1 MPQAVKNNGGAKLPA
16 GRMYLSFP
24 VWTMELLAEH
34 QARKADVE
42 ERASVYIKEKNDK
55 LAAMQETDNL
65 WKKANLYREAAAASE
80 ALELTAVHTFQLIPN
95 MDEVVRLQDGLLMGN
110 KGTIYH
116 QDYFG
121 KRVDL
126 GEALVCAKV
135 GFE

>member
-65 WKKANLYREAAAASE
+65 WKKANLYREAASSRFPTWIKSSGFRTASSWE
-80 ALELTAVHTFQLIPN
+80 TKGRSGI
-95 MDEVVRLQDGLLMGN
+95 RILL
-110 KGTIYH
+110 
-116 QDYFG
+116 
-121 KRVDL
+121 
-126 GEALVCAKV
+126 AKK
-135 GFE
+135 